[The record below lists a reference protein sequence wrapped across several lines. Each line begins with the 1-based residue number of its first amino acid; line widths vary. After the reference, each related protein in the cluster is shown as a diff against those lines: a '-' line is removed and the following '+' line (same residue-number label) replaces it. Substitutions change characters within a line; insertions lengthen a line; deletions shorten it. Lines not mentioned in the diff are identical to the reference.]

1 MEKLYNNFKISA
13 IVTLILVVLAIT
25 WLLLDYYVLKDIL
38 ADSSIFTNW
47 EVLILKISLIVFGIL
62 IFSQLITLYYS
73 FRIGRKGK
81 NFAKQIEEAKQ
92 ITVENEEAQNK

>member
-13 IVTLILVVLAIT
+13 IVTLILIILAIT
-25 WLLLDYYVLKDIL
+25 WILLDYYVLKDIL
-38 ADSSIFTNW
+38 ADSSIFSNW
-47 EVLILKISLIVFGIL
+47 EVLILKISLAVFGVL

-81 NFAKQIEEAKQ
+81 NFAKQVDETKQ
-92 ITVENEEAQNK
+92 LTVENEEAKSE